1 MPKERSLNPVAA
13 QHKADKQ
20 KALAK
25 NKKQVQSQ
33 RNEKLAKRN
42 PERLQRQI
50 DELKELEARGAL
62 RPKDK
67 ETLTQLE
74 KDVRGVRRAREALGD
89 AASKFAERRDCGG
102 DARQEQRER
111 RQNLGKRRRGEEEA
125 HDSGSETDPEVR
137 NIPMPRDTPP
147 PIPGQPRKAHLS
159 LIHI

>member
-1 MPKERSLNPVAA
+1 MPKERSLNPVVA

-89 AASKFAERRDCGG
+89 TAPKFAERRDYGG
-102 DARQEQRER
+102 DARQERHKNAQGEK
-111 RQNLGKRRRGEEEA
+111 QNA
-125 HDSGSETDPEVR
+125 
-137 NIPMPRDTPP
+137 PR
-147 PIPGQPRKAHLS
+147 
-159 LIHI
+159 

>member
-33 RNEKLAKRN
+33 RNEKLARRN

-62 RPKDK
+62 RPKTKRLSHSSRRMFAACD
-67 ETLTQLE
+67 E
-74 KDVRGVRRAREALGD
+74 RAR
-89 AASKFAERRDCGG
+89 R
-102 DARQEQRER
+102 
-111 RQNLGKRRRGEEEA
+111 
-125 HDSGSETDPEVR
+125 
-137 NIPMPRDTPP
+137 
-147 PIPGQPRKAHLS
+147 
-159 LIHI
+159 